1 LFGHGDPEITAPIR
15 IFNTTPLSPSSTEF
29 RHDCVSII
37 SPCYNVERF
46 IGRFFDSL
54 VGQSYKQLEVI
65 LVNDGST
72 DGTGELIRVSVPRL
86 EAEGYIVK
94 MVEQEN
100 RGLAGAIDAGLKH
113 FTGEFLTWPD
123 PDDWLTLDSIER
135 RVELMRR
142 FPDAGLL
149 RTACR
154 LYLDE
159 RGEFGGDLGRVGGD
173 PVVLD
178 DLFSRL
184 FLGRTH
190 YHPVC
195 YFARSSP
202 FLASTGR
209 SIHVAEGGNSQNL
222 QMLLPLTERFP
233 TIEVGE
239 ICANYTVRA
248 DSRSH
253 RDVTPGPKVKR
264 IMMLLDNLLQTIPK
278 LAGNH
283 NEYRR
288 VAEQAWL
295 RNRLLITAFE
305 GNLVSDGEAALG
317 RSGLSA
323 VRRLLARAIL
333 HGKARFFPSSNHLTP
348 EGGSAPYATR
358 AFRKVVRFDPDS
370 VSLPLPSTRV
380 DI

>member
-1 LFGHGDPEITAPIR
+1 MNSGL
-15 IFNTTPLSPSSTEF
+15 
-29 RHDCVSII
+29 VSII
-37 SPCYNVERF
+37 APCYDVERF
-46 IGRFFDSL
+46 IVRFIDSL
-54 VGQSYKQLEVI
+54 VDQTYKRLEII

-72 DGTGELIRVSVPRL
+72 DRTGEMIRKSLSCL
-86 EAEGYIVK
+86 ELEGYIVK
-94 MVEQEN
+94 VVEQAN
-100 RGLAGAIDAGLKH
+100 RGLAGAIDTGLKH
-113 FTGEFLTWPD
+113 FTGEFVTWPD
-123 PDDWLTLDSIER
+123 PDDWLTPDSITR

-173 PVVLD
+173 PVVLG

-195 YFARSSP
+195 YFARSSA
-202 FLASTGR
+202 FLATTGR

-233 TIEVGE
+233 TVEAGE
-239 ICANYTVRA
+239 ICANYTMRA
-248 DSRSH
+248 DSRSR
-253 RDVTPGPKVKR
+253 RDVTPAPKVRR
-264 IMMLLDNLLQTIPK
+264 ITMLVDNLMQTIPK
-278 LAGNH
+278 LAGDQV
-283 NEYRR
+283 EYRKI
-288 VAEQAWL
+288 AEQAWL
-295 RNRLLITAFE
+295 RNRLLIAAFE
-305 GNLVSDGEAALG
+305 GNLVSVGESALG

-323 VRRLLARAIL
+323 VRRSLARTLL
-333 HGKARFFPSSNHLTP
+333 HGKARLFPSSNHLTP

-358 AFRKVVRFDPDS
+358 AFRKVVHFDPDS

-380 DI
+380 GI